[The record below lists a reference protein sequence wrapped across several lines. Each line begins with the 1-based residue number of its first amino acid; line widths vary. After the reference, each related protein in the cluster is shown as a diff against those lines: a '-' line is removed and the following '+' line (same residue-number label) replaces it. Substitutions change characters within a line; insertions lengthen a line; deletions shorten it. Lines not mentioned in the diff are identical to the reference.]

1 MILNKKKQKNAQP
14 SITKDESILLQT
26 MQLAISG
33 NYEKMDLDELE
44 HKELGEA
51 YNQLI
56 EKLIST
62 NNDNTMKL
70 NEAMKVVG
78 NTAIVNDML
87 HSVESQTSALV
98 TMKST
103 SKDLGK
109 TSSNISSVVQEVNQ
123 YINNAVVVSKESVDN
138 MKNSLEIVSRSYA
151 DIDQIT
157 EMVQTFKENTEK
169 INSIIDIVKSIANQ
183 TNLLSL
189 NASIEAAR
197 AGEAGKGFA
206 VVANEVKTLSE
217 NTRHA
222 TDDIVTYIDHLRN
235 DIENLVV
242 TIRKTSEQINAGNK
256 GVQQSIHDVSGIYTS
271 IKTVEEDIVKIHT
284 QVEEQDVATAHFI
297 TMIDTLTE
305 GADKLKNQC
314 NGVGDIMFKISR
326 TVDKVRGDMARHSSH
341 LNTKQWLEIYETDH
355 LIFTWRLFNHIY
367 GFEQLKLTNLN
378 DPTKCKFGIWQASVD
393 DEAILSRECFKAAT
407 SNHIKLHELAV
418 KCYESVERKET
429 EVALQH
435 FHHALTILDSF
446 IDNLKELQ
454 NYV

>member
-1 MILNKKKQKNAQP
+1 MILKKKNKKNNQP
-14 SITKDESILLQT
+14 VITKDESVLLQT

-33 NYEKMDLDELE
+33 NYEKIDLEKLE

-62 NNDNTMKL
+62 NNGNTMNL

-109 TSSNISSVVQEVNQ
+109 TSSNISSVVHEVNQ
-123 YINNAVVVSKESVDN
+123 YINNAVEVSKESVDS
-138 MKNSLEIVSRSYA
+138 MKHSLEIVSRSYA

-242 TIRKTSEQINAGNK
+242 TIKKTSEQINAGNK

-271 IKTVEEDIVKIHT
+271 IKTVEEDIIKIHT
-284 QVEEQDVATAHFI
+284 QVEEQDIATTHFI

-305 GADKLKNQC
+305 EADKLKNQC

-326 TVDKVRGDMARHSSH
+326 TVDKVRGDMARHSSN

-367 GFEQLKLTNLN
+367 GFEQLKLTNIN
-378 DPTKCKFGIWQASVD
+378 DPGKCKFGLWQAAVS
-393 DEAILSRECFKAAT
+393 DEAIRSSDCFKAAI

-418 KCYESVERKET
+418 KCYECVERKEI
-429 EVALQH
+429 EDALQH
-435 FHHALTILDSF
+435 FHYALTILDSF
-446 IDNLKELQ
+446 IANLKELQ
-454 NYV
+454 DYV